1 MTPETSTETLAHQ
14 LHFTHW
20 VVNQT
25 VADVSDDDALRQAAP
40 NANNLNW
47 ILGHITATR
56 NGMLQLAGCDPV
68 LPTEIAD
75 RYKRGSEPVAED
87 PAADLATLLAAFNAA
102 QNRLTEALPALSRDV
117 LTAKAPGSPTQNPD
131 ETVGS
136 LLSLLVFHEAYHCGQ
151 LGILRRALGYE
162 GVIK

>member
-1 MTPETSTETLAHQ
+1 MTPETLPQTLVHQ
-14 LHFTHW
+14 LGLTHW
-20 VVNQT
+20 MINQT
-25 VADVSDDDALRQAAP
+25 VADLSDEEALRQAAP

-47 ILGHITATR
+47 ILGHVTATR

-75 RYKRGSEPVAED
+75 RYQRGSEPVDKD
-87 PAADLATLLAAFNAA
+87 PAADLATLLAAFNRA
-102 QNRLTEALPALSRDV
+102 QDGLTEALPALGRDV
-117 LTAKAPGSPTQNPD
+117 LTAKAPGSPTRNPD

-151 LGILRRALGYE
+151 LGILRRAIGRE